1 MDLLLDVAYRITAG
15 LPNFAAAVLV
25 LIAARFLLLAT
36 TQFDVRKGL
45 LADENS
51 AVGVVMAAFLF
62 GVALALIGTM
72 FGRVEE
78 DVLIRVGKILVEGIL
93 AIVLLRFSIWVN
105 DRLILHRFSI
115 TKEILEDKNLGV
127 GFCVAGVCI
136 ASGLVLNGAL
146 TGFSQNFAYGLRD
159 IVIYWLLGQVVFVL
173 GAFVYHK
180 IKKYDVHELI
190 EYDDNVAVGIG
201 FGAFLVSLGVVV
213 RASMVGA
220 GLDAMTNELPRT
232 LLLAFV
238 GVLGVIAINAVATLI
253 VTIGVKYEDE
263 VEMHGN
269 IAVSVVTAVASLS
282 AAMLLATVI
291 QR

>member
-1 MDLLLDVAYRITAG
+1 MFFSEVALHLMTG
-15 LPNFAAAVLV
+15 LSNLIAAILV

-51 AVGVVMAAFLF
+51 AVGVVIAAFLF

-269 IAVSVVTAVASLS
+269 IAVSVVTAVAALS